1 MPRMTTPPGMP
12 EEVSAVIDA
21 IGNRARGALLHELA
35 QNGPLTAPELARRVS
50 ASRESIHRH
59 LLELESF
66 GLTRADTARGQRH
79 GRLVSWSANVDR
91 IKELVDIWRNYL
103 IGH

>member
-21 IGNRARGALLHELA
+21 IGNRARGALLRELA

-50 ASRESIHRH
+50 ASRESVHRH
-59 LLELESF
+59 LLDLESF
-66 GLTRADTARGQRH
+66 GLARADTAPGQRH
-79 GRLVSWSANVDR
+79 GRLVTWSADVDR
-91 IKELVDIWRNYL
+91 VNEIIDVWRNYL
-103 IGH
+103 TGH